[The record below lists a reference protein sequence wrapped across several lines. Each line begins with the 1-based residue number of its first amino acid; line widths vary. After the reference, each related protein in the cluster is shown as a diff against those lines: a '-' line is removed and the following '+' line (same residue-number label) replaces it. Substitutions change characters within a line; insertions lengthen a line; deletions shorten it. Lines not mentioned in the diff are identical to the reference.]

1 MQPPVSAPSDTSMV
15 CAARLCARL
24 RLRQGE
30 LPIMTQS
37 AKSGRKPRI
46 VISDIDCKRLTDLA
60 VAVQNRLPDVAE
72 ELQAE
77 MDRAQVVPAPSVP
90 DNVVQMGSTV
100 EFRSNSTQ
108 QRRVTLVFPG
118 EADIAQNRI
127 SILTPI
133 GAALIGLS
141 TGQSI
146 TWLARDGR
154 QHELTVV
161 SVEQP
166 ETVAERHPQAELSAM
181 AGQG

>member
-1 MQPPVSAPSDTSMV
+1 
-15 CAARLCARL
+15 
-24 RLRQGE
+24 
-30 LPIMTQS
+30 MTLS
-37 AKSGRKPRI
+37 AKTRGKPRI
-46 VISDIDCKRLTDLA
+46 IVSDIDSKRLLDLA
-60 VAVQNRLPDVAE
+60 AAVHDRLPEVAE

-77 MDRAQVVPAPSVP
+77 MDRARVVPARSLP
-90 DNVVQMGSTV
+90 DNVVRMGSTV
-100 EFRSNSTQ
+100 EFRSDSTQ

-118 EADIAQNRI
+118 GADIAQNRI

-141 TGQSI
+141 TGQSM

-154 QHELTVV
+154 RHELTVL

-166 ETVAERHPQAELSAM
+166 EPEPEALPKAELAAM

>member
-1 MQPPVSAPSDTSMV
+1 MSLSVKTK
-15 CAARLCARL
+15 
-24 RLRQGE
+24 G
-30 LPIMTQS
+30 
-37 AKSGRKPRI
+37 KPRI
-46 VISDIDCKRLTDLA
+46 VVSDFDCKRLLDLA
-60 VAVQNRLPDVAE
+60 ATVHDRFPDVAE

-77 MDRAQVVPAPSVP
+77 MDRAQVVPVHSVP
-90 DNVVQMGSTV
+90 HDVVRMGSTV
-100 EFRSNSTQ
+100 EFRSDSAQ

-127 SILTPI
+127 SILTPV

-154 QHELTVV
+154 QHELTVMN
-161 SVEQP
+161 VEQSESEAGGQP
-166 ETVAERHPQAELSAM
+166 EAELPAL